1 MKNNFWRVDG
11 LQEVISEK
19 IATYKA
25 RDEIGPKITVLIVE
39 PGEKPYVKAIG
50 ADDAS
55 VYCILEGPAEG
66 RTLYGTGAEIVFNTF
81 GKTLGLPAC
90 RALLNSKGEAD
101 DVIAGTFIITGVSEY
116 GEYMSLNKEQIE
128 TFSNLFDNPICCW
141 RYSLGFDDEF

>member
-1 MKNNFWRVDG
+1 MKNNYWRVDG
-11 LQEVISEK
+11 LQEVISKK

-25 RDEIGPKITVLIVE
+25 RDETGPKITVLIVE
-39 PGEKPYVKAIG
+39 PGEKPHVEVIG

-55 VYCILEGPAEG
+55 IYCILEGPAEG

-101 DVIAGTFIITGVSEY
+101 DVIAGTFIISGVNEH
-116 GEYMSLNKEQIE
+116 GEYISLSEAQIE
-128 TFSNLFDNPICCW
+128 TFSNLFGDPFCCW
-141 RYSLGFDDEF
+141 RYSIDFSEEY